1 MAPELKNVNGAYEM
15 TVEDLSRRK
24 VGRKDEDKKRRE
36 GKPIGSFSCTA
47 LIDDLPADEAADGPG
62 NGPGMKNVNGAYE
75 MTVEDLSRRKVGRK
89 DEDKKRREGKPIGSF
104 SCTAWETSDGNQLE
118 QPRNWIQYDGSQYSL
133 GDAVKVLTWLVKP
146 GTGCNRKVMLSPR
159 LEQQGNNFDE

>member
-1 MAPELKNVNGAYEM
+1 MIFQLMKQRMALAMAPEL
-15 TVEDLSRRK
+15 
-24 VGRKDEDKKRRE
+24 
-36 GKPIGSFSCTA
+36 
-47 LIDDLPADEAADGPG
+47 
-62 NGPGMKNVNGAYE
+62 KNVNGAYE